1 MNIEEKLKN
10 LSDATMKQVEEE
22 CEQIRK
28 EYEKKKEEIVSKA
41 ELEMLSSVYSNIQR
55 EKQKASKEKNSHILA
70 VDAENKQKFTVLRN
84 KLIDEIFDSVME
96 KVREY
101 VKSDEYKTYIANIL
115 KDAGYIFEN
124 EDIEVICDKNDKK
137 YADFI
142 RMQSSRIVSLEIS
155 SEDLIGGLIIKGTK
169 TKKIYDNSFK
179 TILLNERKNF
189 LKNNKFGN

>member
-84 KLIDEIFDSVME
+84 KLIDDIFDSVTE

-101 VKSDEYKTYIANIL
+101 TKSDEYKTYIANIL

>member
-179 TILLNERKNF
+179 TILWNERKNF